1 MNKKLIDLI
10 NHYDEIV
17 KGVETTA
24 KNKADN
30 RAYGG
35 KIRAEKGKL
44 VEYLAKKLIRII
56 WEELGGRKNRL
67 SFNSTTFGMF
77 N

>member
-1 MNKKLIDLI
+1 MNKKFIDLI

-35 KIRAEKGKL
+35 KIRA
-44 VEYLAKKLIRII
+44 AKKFNEILYIFTFVCGFTSFTGF
-56 WEELGGRKNRL
+56 LGYC
-67 SFNSTTFGMF
+67 
-77 N
+77 